1 MRRFA
6 GAVRVWVDMSAPAHV
21 LVLRPIIERLRAE
34 GHEVEVTARD
44 YAQTLALLQLHG
56 MPHMAIGEH
65 GGASRLR
72 KAYRL
77 AARSGQMLVFGR
89 GRHFDLA
96 LAHGSNDLAIA
107 ARTLGIPEANM
118 HDYEYAVTQ
127 HRIGCRFAKRV
138 MFPDAVPFDRLRRF
152 GVTPEKYF
160 PYPGLKEEY
169 YLYDFEPDAGALRR
183 LGADEERVV
192 VIVRPPPDVSLYHR
206 KSNPLFP
213 KVLDRLGRDEDVH
226 AVVLPRTQA
235 QRQFI
240 EGLRLP
246 SVIVPPGAVEAQS
259 LVALADLVVSAG
271 GTMNREAAALGTPV
285 YTTYG
290 GRLGGVD
297 EALIRSGRLRPLT
310 DSRAVELQKRTA
322 EATPTRRDPS
332 CLVETILGTV
342 GASPLREEP
351 HPVTPS

>member
-1 MRRFA
+1 MKI
-6 GAVRVWVDMSAPAHV
+6 WVDMSAPAHV

-34 GHEVEVTARD
+34 GHEVEITSRD
-44 YAQTLALLQLHG
+44 YAQTQALLDLHG
-56 MPHMAIGEH
+56 MEHTPIGRH
-65 GGASRLR
+65 GGASRVR

-77 AARSGQMLVFGR
+77 GARSAGMLRFGR
-89 GRHFDLA
+89 GRSFDLA

-107 ARTLGIPEANM
+107 ARLLGVPEANM

-127 HRIGCRFAKRV
+127 HRIGCRLARRV
-138 MFPDAVPFDRLRRF
+138 MFPDTVPAERLRRF
-152 GVTPEKYF
+152 GVEPEKLF

-169 YLYDFEPDAGALRR
+169 YLFDFEPDPEALPR
-183 LGADEERVV
+183 LGVDTERVV

-213 KVLDRLGRDEDVH
+213 RVLDRLGRDEGVH
-226 AVVLPRTQA
+226 AVVLPRTDA

-240 EGLRLP
+240 TGLGLP
-246 SVIVPPGAVEAQS
+246 SLIVPDGAVEAQS
-259 LVALADLVVSAG
+259 LVALADLVLSAG

-310 DSRAVELQKRTA
+310 DPRALELRKRDA
-322 EATPTRRDPS
+322 GATPTKRDPAF
-332 CLVETILGTV
+332 LVETILGTV
-342 GASPLREEP
+342 GASPSPEKP
-351 HPVTPS
+351 HHLTPS

>member
-1 MRRFA
+1 
-6 GAVRVWVDMSAPAHV
+6 MSAPAHV
-21 LVLRPIIERLRAE
+21 LVLRPIIDRLRRE
-34 GHEVEVTARD
+34 GHEVEITSRD
-44 YAQTLALLQLHG
+44 YAQTQQLLELHG
-56 MPHMAIGEH
+56 MAHTPIGRH

-72 KAYRL
+72 KAASL
-77 AARSGQMLVFGR
+77 ASRSTGMLRFGR
-89 GRHFDLA
+89 GRNFDLA
-96 LAHGSNDLAIA
+96 LAHGSNDLALA
-107 ARTLGIPEANM
+107 AKALGVPEANM

-127 HRIGCRFAKRV
+127 HRIGCRLARRV
-138 MFPDAVPFDRLRRF
+138 MFPDSVPLERLRRF

-169 YLYDFEPDAGALRR
+169 YLYDFEPDAEALRR
-183 LGADEERVV
+183 LGVDEKRVV

-213 KVLDRLGRDEDVH
+213 KVLDRLGRDSDVH

-240 EGLRLP
+240 TDLQLP
-246 SVIVPPGAVEAQS
+246 SVIVPDGAVEAQS
-259 LVALADLVVSAG
+259 LVALADLVLSAG
-271 GTMNREAAALGTPV
+271 GTMNREAAALATPV

-310 DSRAVELQKRTA
+310 DPRALELRKRTE
-322 EATPTRRDPS
+322 EATPTLRDPAFW
-332 CLVETILGTV
+332 VETILGTV
-342 GASPLREEP
+342 GASPSREES
-351 HPVTPS
+351 HPVAP

>member
-1 MRRFA
+1 
-6 GAVRVWVDMSAPAHV
+6 MSAPAHV
-21 LVLRPIIERLRAE
+21 LVLRPIIERLEAE
-34 GHEVEVTARD
+34 GHAVEVTSRD
-44 YAQTLALLQLHG
+44 YAQTQALLDLHG
-56 MPHMAIGEH
+56 IPHTPIGKH

-77 AARSGQMLVFGR
+77 AARSSQMIVFGR
-89 GRHFDLA
+89 GRGFDLA

-107 ARTLGIPEANM
+107 ARTLGVPEANM

-127 HRIGCRFAKRV
+127 HRIGCRLARRV
-138 MFPDAVPFDRLRRF
+138 MFPDTVPLDRLRRF
-152 GVTPEKYF
+152 GVTEEKYF

-169 YLYDFEPDAGALRR
+169 YLYDFEPDPEALTR
-183 LGADEERVV
+183 LGVETDRVV

-213 KVLDRLGRDEDVH
+213 KVLDRLGRDEGVH
-226 AVVLPRTQA
+226 AVVLHRTAA
-235 QRQFI
+235 QREFI
-240 EGLRLP
+240 TGLGLP

-259 LVALADLVVSAG
+259 LVALSDLVLSAG
-271 GTMNREAAALGTPV
+271 GTMNREAAALGVPV

-310 DSRAVELQKRTA
+310 DARALQLEKRTA
-322 EATPTRRDPS
+322 ESTPTLRDPS
-332 CLVETILGTV
+332 TLVATILGTV
-342 GASPLREEP
+342 GDQPLREET

>member
-1 MRRFA
+1 MKI
-6 GAVRVWVDMSAPAHV
+6 WVDMSAPAHV
-21 LVLRPIIERLRAE
+21 LVLRPIIAHLEAA
-34 GHEVEVTARD
+34 GHTVEITSRD
-44 YAQTLALLQLHG
+44 YAQTQQLLDLHG
-56 MPHMAIGEH
+56 IPHTPIGRH

-72 KAYRL
+72 KAYSL
-77 AARSGQMLVFGR
+77 AARSAGMLGFGR
-89 GRHFDLA
+89 GRDFDLA

-107 ARTLGIPEANM
+107 ARALGVPEANM

-127 HRIGCRFAKRV
+127 HRIGCRLAKRV
-138 MFPDAVPFDRLRRF
+138 MFPDSVPLERLRRF
-152 GVTPEKYF
+152 GVTAEKHF

-169 YLYDFEPDAGALRR
+169 YLYDFEPDAEALRR
-183 LGADEERVV
+183 LSVDEGRVV

-213 KVLDRLGRDEDVH
+213 KVLDRLGRDEGVH

-235 QRQFI
+235 QRDFI
-240 EGLRLP
+240 TDLRLP
-246 SVIVPPGAVEAQS
+246 SVIVPEKAVEAQS
-259 LVALADLVVSAG
+259 LVALADLVLSAG

-297 EALIRSGRLRPLT
+297 EALIKSGRLRPLT
-310 DSRAVELQKRTA
+310 DPRALELRKRSV
-322 EATPTRRDPS
+322 EATPTRRDPAL
-332 CLVETILGTV
+332 LVETILGTV

-351 HPVTPS
+351 HPVTGS

>member
-1 MRRFA
+1 
-6 GAVRVWVDMSAPAHV
+6 VRVWVDMSAPAHV
-21 LVLRPIIERLRAE
+21 LVLRPIIQRLEAE

-56 MPHMAIGEH
+56 MPHTPIGRH

-77 AARSGQMLVFGR
+77 AGRSAQMLAFGR
-89 GRHFDLA
+89 GRGFDLA
-96 LAHGSNDLAIA
+96 IAHGSNDLAIA
-107 ARTLGIPEANM
+107 AKTLGIPEANL

-138 MFPDAVPFDRLRRF
+138 MFPAAVPFDRLRRF
-152 GVTPEKYF
+152 GVTPDKYF

-169 YLYDFEPDAGALRR
+169 YLYDFEPDSDALRR
-183 LGADEERVV
+183 LGVDEERVV

-213 KVLDRLGRDEDVH
+213 KVLERLGNDDGVH
-226 AVVLPRTQA
+226 AVVLPRTQE

-310 DSRAVELQKRTA
+310 DPRAVELRKRTA
-322 EATPTRRDPS
+322 ESTPTRRDPS
-332 CLVETILGTV
+332 YLVETILGTV
-342 GASPLREEP
+342 GASPLREET

>member
-1 MRRFA
+1 LKI
-6 GAVRVWVDMSAPAHV
+6 WVDMSAPAHV
-21 LVLRPIIERLRAE
+21 LVLRPIIDRLRAE
-34 GHEVEVTARD
+34 GHEVGITSRD
-44 YAQTLALLQLHG
+44 YAQTQQLLALHG
-56 MPHMAIGEH
+56 MEHTPIGRH

-72 KAYRL
+72 KAYSL
-77 AARSGQMLVFGR
+77 ASRSAGMLNFGR
-89 GRHFDLA
+89 GRGFDLA

-107 ARTLGIPEANM
+107 AKTLGVPEANM

-127 HRIGCRFAKRV
+127 HRIGCRLARRV
-138 MFPDAVPFDRLRRF
+138 MFPDTVPLDRLRRF
-152 GVTPEKYF
+152 GVSEVKYF

-169 YLYDFEPDAGALRR
+169 YLYDFEPDPEALVR
-183 LGADEERVV
+183 LGVETERVV

-213 KVLDRLGRDEDVH
+213 KVLDRLGRDEGVH
-226 AVVLPRTQA
+226 AVVLPRTDA
-235 QRQFI
+235 QHEFI
-240 EGLRLP
+240 TSLGLP

-259 LVALADLVVSAG
+259 LVALADLVLSAG

-310 DSRAVELQKRTA
+310 DARALELEKRTA
-322 EATPTRRDPS
+322 ESTPTRRDPS
-332 CLVETILGTV
+332 ALVETILGTV
-342 GASPLREEP
+342 GASPLPEEP

>member
-1 MRRFA
+1 
-6 GAVRVWVDMSAPAHV
+6 MSAPAHV

-34 GHEVEVTARD
+34 GHAVEVTSRD
-44 YAQTLALLQLHG
+44 YAQTQPLLDLHG
-56 MPHMAIGEH
+56 MEHTPIGRH
-65 GGASRLR
+65 GGASRIG

-77 AARSGQMLVFGR
+77 GARTSAMLRFGR
-89 GRHFDLA
+89 GRSFDLA

-107 ARTLGIPEANM
+107 ARLLGVPEANM

-127 HRIGCRFAKRV
+127 HRIGCRLARRV
-138 MFPDAVPFDRLRRF
+138 MFPDSVPLERLRRF
-152 GVTPEKYF
+152 GVTAEKYF

-169 YLYDFEPDAGALRR
+169 YLYDFEPDRAALER
-183 LGADEERVV
+183 LGVVSSKVV

-213 KVLDRLGRDEDVH
+213 KVLDRLGRSEEVQ
-226 AVVLPRTQA
+226 AVVLPRTAA
-235 QRQFI
+235 QRSFI
-240 EGLRLP
+240 GELRLP
-246 SVIVPPGAVEAQS
+246 SVIVPDGAVEAQS
-259 LVALADLVVSAG
+259 LIALADLVVSAG

-310 DSRAVELQKRTA
+310 DPRAVELRKRSA
-322 EATPTRRDPS
+322 AASPVRRDPAL
-332 CLVETILGTV
+332 LVETILGTV
-342 GASPLREEP
+342 GASPSRDEP
-351 HPVTPS
+351 HPVTSS